1 MTRLRK
7 LMLDELQRRNYAQST
22 VRSYIH
28 AIEDFA
34 KYFHR
39 SPDRL
44 GPEHIREY
52 QVHLFRDC
60 KLSAGTIE
68 GRTAALR
75 FLFVK
80 TLRRPYLPDH
90 IPFPKRQRR
99 MPTVLS
105 QEEVARLIA
114 SARNLMHRTMLM
126 MLYATGL
133 RRAELCHLKVSDID
147 SERMVIH
154 VRQGKG
160 GRDRDVL
167 LSPKLLETLREYWR
181 WMKPKTYLFPGTVNN
196 WRADVPI
203 TEKIVWTAVVE
214 AAKHA
219 GIAKHVSPHTLRHSF
234 ATHML
239 EAGADLRTIQ
249 VLLGHAKLADTTVY
263 LHLSRRHLQAVPSP
277 LETIEVS
284 GPNER
289 EAFQAEEEAMNRPTL
304 EVADI
309 VRAAGNRFWEHHGSH
324 LAWQHRKVLDAIV
337 RCRTAALGGHRDQ
350 CVRCGHQAISYN
362 SCRNRH
368 CPRCQGN
375 ARSRWLAERRAELL
389 PVSYFHIVFTL
400 PHELSALALQNKRL
414 LYDLLFRAS
423 AATLLELARD
433 PKHLGAEIGFL
444 GVLHTWG
451 QNLQHH
457 PHIHYIVPAGG
468 LAPDGS
474 RWIASSNRFFLPVGA
489 LSRVFRGKFAA
500 GLQATLPA
508 AQAPVPRLTPEP
520 C

>member
-7 LMLDELQRRNYAQST
+7 LMLDELQRRNYAQNT
-22 VRSYIH
+22 VRAYIH

-34 KYFHR
+34 RYFHR

-60 KLSAGTIE
+60 KLSPGTIE

-114 SARNLMHRTMLM
+114 SAQNLMHRTMLM

-167 LSPKLLETLREYWR
+167 LTPKLLETLREYWR

-203 TEKIVWTAVVE
+203 TEKIVWTAVAE

-219 GIAKHVSPHTLRHSF
+219 GVSKRVVSPHAPAQLRHS
-234 ATHML
+234 H
-239 EAGADLRTIQ
+239 AG
-249 VLLGHAKLADTTVY
+249 
-263 LHLSRRHLQAVPSP
+263 SRRRSAHDPDAARSCQAGRHDRLSALVAAPSAGSSQSAGSDRGVQP
-277 LETIEVS
+277 QRS
-284 GPNER
+284 
-289 EAFQAEEEAMNRPTL
+289 EAFQETGEAMSRPTL

-309 VRAAGNRFWEHHGSH
+309 VRVSGNRFWEHYGSH

-337 RCRTAALGGHRDQ
+337 RCRTAALGAHRDQ
-350 CVRCGHQAISYN
+350 CTALRPSGY
-362 SCRNRH
+362 
-368 CPRCQGN
+368 
-375 ARSRWLAERRAELL
+375 LL
-389 PVSYFHIVFTL
+389 QLMP
-400 PHELSALALQNKRL
+400 
-414 LYDLLFRAS
+414 
-423 AATLLELARD
+423 
-433 PKHLGAEIGFL
+433 
-444 GVLHTWG
+444 
-451 QNLQHH
+451 
-457 PHIHYIVPAGG
+457 
-468 LAPDGS
+468 
-474 RWIASSNRFFLPVGA
+474 
-489 LSRVFRGKFAA
+489 
-500 GLQATLPA
+500 
-508 AQAPVPRLTPEP
+508 
-520 C
+520 